1 MDDSHDIPGYA
12 VNAVRAIR
20 DAFVGNDNAH
30 SPWSSLTTRR
40 TDVLTVR

>member
-12 VNAVRAIR
+12 VNAARAIR

-30 SPWSSLTTRR
+30 LVHHLPEA
-40 TDVLTVR
+40 D